1 MALDP
6 WPLTTLQAR
15 HFIFQDKPLS
25 LAVKN
30 LPAIQEIHILS
41 LRQESP
47 GGGNGNLLQ
56 YSCQKI
62 SRTEQP
68 GGLQSLGSQIHRQN
82 WSNWACIN
90 LLYHE
95 IPQKTL
101 ESLLQHYSSKASILQ
116 HLAFLIVQLSHPYM
130 TTGKT
135 IALTRW
141 TFVGK
146 VMSLFFN
153 MLSKVCQS
161 FSSKEQVS
169 FNFMTAITFCSDF
182 GAQANSLSL
191 FPLFPCF
198 FAMKWWDQMP

>member
-95 IPQKTL
+95 IPQKTPK
-101 ESLLQHYSSKASILQ
+101 SLLQYHSSKASIFRCS
-116 HLAFLIVQLSHPYM
+116 AFFIVQLSHPY
-130 TTGKT
+130 
-135 IALTRW
+135 I
-141 TFVGK
+141 
-146 VMSLFFN
+146 S
-153 MLSKVCQS
+153 
-161 FSSKEQVS
+161 
-169 FNFMTAITFCSDF
+169 FMTN
-182 GAQANSLSL
+182 GKLENSERDGNTRPPDLPLEESLYRSGNNSSNWPWKNRLISNRKRSSSRLSIVML
-191 FPLFPCF
+191 LI
-198 FAMKWWDQMP
+198 